1 MARARAVP
9 LASRRGEAASGGR
22 SDGWMMAE
30 DQESGSRVASLDA
43 MRARLHAGGRLTAGD
58 VDALAGTFD
67 LVALGALADERR
79 RALHGDRVTYVRVV
93 ELDVEPVG
101 EGHASLP
108 ARAGEVRLGGRPA
121 GVAAAVS
128 ATRRLS
134 DAARGAPVTGFA
146 LDDLVDL
153 CRADAGAVREACAA
167 LREAGLARV
176 AEARAD
182 RTDDPRWIELAAEEG
197 LPVARLTVA
206 SAAADGREVA
216 VRVAGWGAAVGSV
229 PAFAP
234 LPRVAAPRPSTGY
247 DDLRR
252 VALARLVVDNIDSI
266 QVDWRLYGPKL
277 AQVALTFGADDVDAV
292 SPIDSLE
299 HGWRR
304 APLEE
309 IARNVSAAGLVPVE
323 RNGRFEIGTARS

>member
-1 MARARAVP
+1 MAGDR
-9 LASRRGEAASGGR
+9 
-22 SDGWMMAE
+22 
-30 DQESGSRVASLDA
+30 ESGPNRASLEA
-43 MRARLHAGGRLTAGD
+43 VGERLRAGGRLAAGD
-58 VDALAGTFD
+58 AAVLAATPD

-79 RALHGDRVTYVRVV
+79 RALRGDRVTFVRVCAIDAV
-93 ELDVEPVG
+93 AGGAGQDRLAP
-101 EGHASLP
+101 
-108 ARAGEVRLGGRPA
+108 RAGGAEPRRRRE
-121 GVAAAVS
+121 VAAP
-128 ATRRLS
+128 
-134 DAARGAPVTGFA
+134 APITGFA

-153 CRADAGAVREACAA
+153 CRADAAAVREALGA

-182 RTDDPRWIELAAEEG
+182 AGDDPRWIELAVAED

-206 SAAADGREVA
+206 SADSDGLANAR
-216 VRVAGWGAAVGSV
+216 RVAAWGAAAASV
-229 PAFAP
+229 RAFAP
-234 LPRVAAPRPSTGY
+234 LPAVAGPRPSTGY

-252 VALARLVVDNIDSI
+252 VALTRLVVDNIDSI

-292 SPIDSLE
+292 SPIDALE

-309 IARNVSAAGLVPVE
+309 ITRNVSAAARVPIE
-323 RNGRFEIGTARS
+323 RNGRFEIGTARP